1 MNFYC
6 REKGRGPSQH
16 SQNITNSHS
25 VAIHLTFKI
34 HHGDRNNTKGFK
46 VFGGVV
52 AVAFQSA
59 FRSEMHQKKII
70 FLKTFLISSYQN
82 DPKKKLSKNNQFF

>member
-6 REKGRGPSQH
+6 REKGKGPSQH

-59 FRSEMHQKKII
+59 FRSEMH
-70 FLKTFLISSYQN
+70 
-82 DPKKKLSKNNQFF
+82 PKKLFFKKHF